1 MHICAEPNRSKQT
14 VQNML
19 RDEFPEAGTDYQ
31 GGTSDGWEYRTVF
44 AGGTLERSYE
54 MVRQFLDEEGF
65 GDLPVPANAAE
76 MRLFKL
82 PKNRQTALFT
92 ESGYAHNPIKI
103 LFPTVGKRQRAA
115 LILCIYN
122 PEVPNHFLK
131 FHGLDSSLSSK
142 I

>member
-1 MHICAEPNRSKQT
+1 
-14 VQNML
+14 ML
-19 RDEFPEAGTDYQ
+19 RENFPEAGSDYQ

-44 AGGTLERSYE
+44 AGGTLERSFE
-54 MVRQFLDEEGF
+54 MVRHFLIDEGF
-65 GDLPVPANAAE
+65 GDLPLPANAAE

-92 ESGYAHNPIKI
+92 ESGYAHNPVKI

-122 PEVPNHFLK
+122 PEAEAHFLR
-131 FHGLDSSLSSK
+131 FHGLDK
-142 I
+142 KV